1 MPVFPYLKT
10 FYCIFSR
17 IHIYKSVNIFPAQW
31 VIGLICRISFRAWKY
46 FHIHSPCIN
55 EYCKKKLHLV
65 IIELCVFYINFN
77 CFLSISPSKREQNET
92 NLHSLQFIWFCG
104 FIEAIYFYGDKT
116 CNEKRNS
123 IALVS
128 NLLNLKILVNFSFN
142 AILCDTCVDAWSN
155 EQWTLLNR
163 QTVHKL

>member
-46 FHIHSPCIN
+46 HRASMNIV
-55 EYCKKKLHLV
+55 KKKFHLV

-104 FIEAIYFYGDKT
+104 FIEANRTLVFIFTVTKHAM
-116 CNEKRNS
+116 KRE
-123 IALVS
+123 
-128 NLLNLKILVNFSFN
+128 IL
-142 AILCDTCVDAWSN
+142 
-155 EQWTLLNR
+155 
-163 QTVHKL
+163 

>member
-55 EYCKKKLHLV
+55 EYCKKKKKIHLV

-104 FIEAIYFYGDKT
+104 FIEANRTLVFIFTVTKHAM
-116 CNEKRNS
+116 KRE
-123 IALVS
+123 
-128 NLLNLKILVNFSFN
+128 IL
-142 AILCDTCVDAWSN
+142 
-155 EQWTLLNR
+155 
-163 QTVHKL
+163 